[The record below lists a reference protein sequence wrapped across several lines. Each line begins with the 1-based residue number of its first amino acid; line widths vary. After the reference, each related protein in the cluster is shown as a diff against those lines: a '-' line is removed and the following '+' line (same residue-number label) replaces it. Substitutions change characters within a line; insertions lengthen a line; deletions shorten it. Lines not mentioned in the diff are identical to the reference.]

1 MPARGLWEAGI
12 FLQCCGNKSCSS
24 GERCGDAQQSN
35 AHAHLP
41 SPPAVPLARF
51 REDTSRAVPHA
62 GKRERRAGEVCTEAA
77 STGEDGRKRPTP
89 ATGGCHTRSGERA
102 AREED
107 YVHPS

>member
-1 MPARGLWEAGI
+1 MPARGPWEAGI

-24 GERCGDAQQSN
+24 GERCDAQQSD
-35 AHAHLP
+35 AHLP

-51 REDTSRAVPHA
+51 REDTSRAVPH
-62 GKRERRAGEVCTEAA
+62 AGEVCTEAA

-107 YVHPS
+107 YEHPS